1 MPLIIKILR
10 ILNGDK
16 QPDLARALGCTAYAI
31 SQKERGK
38 AAFSVEEIRLIAKR
52 YNVSLEFLM
61 DGEESKRKILELA
74 CK

>member
-1 MPLIIKILR
+1 MLFR
-10 ILNGDK
+10 S
-16 QPDLARALGCTAYAI
+16 I

-52 YNVSLEFLM
+52 YNVSLEFLT